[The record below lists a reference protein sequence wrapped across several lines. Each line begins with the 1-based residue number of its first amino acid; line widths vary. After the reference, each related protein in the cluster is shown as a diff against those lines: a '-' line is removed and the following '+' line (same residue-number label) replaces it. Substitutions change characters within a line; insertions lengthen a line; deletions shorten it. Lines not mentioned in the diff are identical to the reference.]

1 MQNKTRSVNKAREVN
16 KNKLAMTYNE
26 INTNRNIREFSTRNF
41 RNNEIKQKN
50 STGKN
55 RKSQVDF
62 ILIVLIIILLL
73 FGIVM
78 VLSAS
83 APSALAEGNDAYT
96 YVTRQIQF
104 AILGLAIM
112 WFVSKI
118 DYRIYRK
125 FYWPIYWIS
134 IGVLLLVLIP
144 GLGVESGGASR
155 WINLG
160 FTQFQPSEITKIGL
174 IIFYAGYLTDHK
186 ADLRSFK
193 KGFVIPLLYL
203 IPPVAIALFI
213 QNHLSVGIIMSAITF
228 VMMLMAGC
236 RLLYFVLS
244 GLIVGGGGITALAI
258 YLNTAGASAGD
269 DSFRLG
275 RILNFM
281 DPWQDPTG
289 KGWQTIQSL
298 YAIGSGGLFG
308 VGLGESRQKYL
319 YVSEPQNDFIFSI
332 LAEELGFVGCVVVII
347 LFALFIWRG
356 IIIAMKAKDMFGS
369 LLATG
374 ITSLVMIQTVLN
386 IGVVTN
392 SIPNTGISL
401 PFFSAGGTALIMLL
415 GMCGILLNISRTKSK
430 V

>member
-1 MQNKTRSVNKAREVN
+1 MQNKTKGVKRTK
-16 KNKLAMTYNE
+16 KT
-26 INTNRNIREFSTRNF
+26 
-41 RNNEIKQKN
+41 
-50 STGKN
+50 
-55 RKSQVDF
+55 QVDF
-62 ILIVLIIILLL
+62 VLIIIIIILLS

-83 APSALAEGNDAYT
+83 APSALAETGDSYT
-96 YVTRQIQF
+96 YVTRQMIF
-104 AILGLAIM
+104 AVIGLAIM

-118 DYRIYRK
+118 DYRIYKK
-125 FYWPIYWIS
+125 FYWAIYWLS

-144 GLGVESGGASR
+144 GLGSSASGAKR

-160 FTQFQPSEITKIGL
+160 FTQFQPSELTKIGM
-174 IIFYAGYLTDHK
+174 IVFYAGYLTDHK

-193 KGFVIPLLYL
+193 KGFVIPLLYI

-213 QNHLSVGIIMSAITF
+213 QNHLSVGVVMSAITV

-236 RLLYFVLS
+236 RLLYFVVT
-244 GLIVGGGGITALAI
+244 GLVVGGGGIAALFA
-258 YLNTAGASAGD
+258 YFQMAGDSAGD
-269 DSFRLG
+269 ANFRLG
-275 RILNFM
+275 RILNYM

-289 KGWQTIQSL
+289 TGWQTIQSL

-308 VGLGESRQKYL
+308 VGLGESKQKYL

-332 LAEELGFVGCVVVII
+332 LAEELGFIGCIVVIV

-356 IIIAMKAKDMFGS
+356 IIIAMKAPDMFGS

-374 ITSLVMIQTVLN
+374 ITTLVMVQVAIN

-392 SIPNTGISL
+392 TIPNTGMSL
-401 PFFSAGGTALIMLL
+401 PFFSAGGTALVVLL
-415 GMCGILLNISRTKSK
+415 AMCGILLNISRSK
-430 V
+430 AKV